1 MHVHGPWPHSG
12 LHQDR
17 RPNSDRGP
25 DRHRRRVPG
34 RRQHP
39 APGRARTRIDHCC
52 VHLGRGVARHGGR
65 FWLLRRGGL
74 RNRDRGHRA
83 AGPQTA
89 GGAFLPSQ
97 GASPRDRPTARRT
110 SSVNNRSVAIV
121 TDSTSDLPSQLA
133 RTRSITIVPLTLH
146 FEGLSLLDGVD
157 IRPSE
162 FYRKLP
168 NATTHPTT
176 SQPAPGQFAE
186 KYSELLANHDE
197 VVSVHISEKLSGTYA
212 SAVQGAEMT
221 DAKRVHVV
229 DSQLVSM
236 SLGLLTLAASELA
249 AKGASADAVVERIS
263 AMRDQVQTYFSV
275 ATLEFLRRGGRIGRA
290 SALLGSVL
298 QVKPVLC
305 IRDGLVTPLERVRT
319 FDRALNRVIDL
330 AREVDRGK
338 GLCVVVGHA
347 DAEED
352 AERVARELEPVA
364 ETLMIQPLGPV
375 VGAHAGPGVVGVGCY
390 PADLLPLGIKTAA
403 SARARA

>member
-1 MHVHGPWPHSG
+1 M
-12 LHQDR
+12 
-17 RPNSDRGP
+17 
-25 DRHRRRVPG
+25 
-34 RRQHP
+34 
-39 APGRARTRIDHCC
+39 
-52 VHLGRGVARHGGR
+52 
-65 FWLLRRGGL
+65 
-74 RNRDRGHRA
+74 
-83 AGPQTA
+83 
-89 GGAFLPSQ
+89 
-97 GASPRDRPTARRT
+97 
-110 SSVNNRSVAIV
+110 NNRAVAIV

-133 RTRSITIVPLTLH
+133 RTRSITVVPLTLH
-146 FEGLSLLDGVD
+146 FEGRSLLDGVD

-176 SQPAPGQFAE
+176 SQPAPARFAE
-186 KYSELLANHDE
+186 AYGALLANHAE
-197 VVSVHISEKLSGTYA
+197 VVSLHISEKLSGTYA

-221 DAKRVHVV
+221 DPKRVHVV
-229 DSQLVSM
+229 DSELVSM
-236 SLGLLTLAASELA
+236 SLGLLTLAASVIA
-249 AKGASADAVVERIS
+249 SQGADASAIVERVS
-263 AMRDQVQTYFSV
+263 AMRDQVHTYFSV

-319 FDRALNRVIDL
+319 FDRALNRIVDL
-330 AREVDRGK
+330 AREVDQGK

-364 ETLMIQPLGPV
+364 DTLMIQPLGPV

-390 PADLLPLGIKTAA
+390 PADLLPLGIKTPA
-403 SARARA
+403 SARAPV